1 MCSSDLKWQEGIGF
15 FLVSTE
21 QISIKIKLNQTV
33 LVSQWSL
40 PKGNLEAAHMLVKEQ
55 FDADI
60 LENLFHHGIHLF
72 LL

>member
-1 MCSSDLKWQEGIGF
+1 MRSKWQEGIGF
-15 FLVSTE
+15 FMVATE
-21 QISIKIKLNQTV
+21 QISIKRKLNWPV

-40 PKGNLEAAHMLVKEQ
+40 PKGTLEAAHMLVKEQ
-55 FDADI
+55 LDAGI